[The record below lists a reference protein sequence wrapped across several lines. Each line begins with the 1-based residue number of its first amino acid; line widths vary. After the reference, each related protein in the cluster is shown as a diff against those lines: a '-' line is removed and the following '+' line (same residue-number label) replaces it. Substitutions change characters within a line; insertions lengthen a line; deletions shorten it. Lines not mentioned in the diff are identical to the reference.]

1 MIKHCCRSCT
11 DFTLTMIIKAS
22 NYARLYNYNYNYD
35 CDCSFVATVPVT
47 ETGLTIV
54 AVGVILV

>member
-1 MIKHCCRSCT
+1 MIEHCCRSCT

-22 NYARLYNYNYNYD
+22 NYTRLYNYDYD
-35 CDCSFVATVPVT
+35 CDSAFVVTVPTT

-54 AVGVILV
+54 AVGVICV